1 MRGKN
6 KFVSCFKSVTDPS
19 PKNIT
24 FGEVINSIR
33 EGVVKVEVQSIR
45 DLYKGGRQ
53 KEGDE
58 MKKKLPAFTAS
69 GVFNKGHKAC
79 DLEEYAGRIILDFDE
94 LADKV
99 VVCKKKAEE
108 LSFTESAFISPSG
121 AGLKVTVRVDSP
133 KKEHKKMFEAVKQY
147 YEQALGVPA
156 DPSGK
161 DVSRLCFLS
170 YDEDVYYNPVSQ
182 IFTYEDLPEMP
193 VVEKAEKIELSQ
205 GAMKLVGQVL
215 VYCEQKY
222 GFTPGNRNDSLFK
235 TACWANELGIPAQ
248 ELIDEATKR
257 YSAPDF
263 TSKEIEDTISH
274 VYKDNAEHFGEK
286 SNEAISDKNDNCDK
300 NDTGNAS
307 ETPLEEEENEEQL
320 LRNTPYIPDEVFEKL
335 PDLIKKMLPLAHNK
349 RERDILAWGVLTM
362 LSGCMPTVYCWYGN
376 RKIHPHFYLFV
387 TAGPAQGKGIL
398 NNASRLI
405 EKFNKLIRIES
416 EREVKEYK
424 QELEK
429 WEVKAAKERRGGRP
443 ADLSKKPEEV
453 HLKVLLF
460 PQRFSRASMVQQLAY
475 NGSLGMVVF
484 VPEADAL
491 VTANKA
497 DCGGFT
503 DCLRQAFHHEDIT
516 SSFKVDGEQPRE
528 VEGPKWA
535 VLISGTKN
543 QFFKFFTTT
552 EDGTFSR
559 FAQYCY
565 SATPEWIN
573 QFGEE
578 EKDIVGPLA
587 DEWCR
592 QADAL
597 RKKTLKVTFSKAQ
610 QDDLNQTYEK
620 LSKEAALVENEDF
633 LSSVRR
639 NALILLRLAMTL
651 TAVREGENPSALD
664 YRECSQE
671 DFEIAKAFTMNSLK
685 HALLLSTALCK
696 SECKNTLKS
705 PTRIL
710 AVFNEMPSTF
720 PMNEMV
726 KKCEPYD
733 ICKRQVQRF
742 LSDQLGK
749 LVIREK
755 KGIYSKIR

>member
-1 MRGKN
+1 MQN
-6 KFVSCFKSVTDPS
+6 NNLQVSYFNSVTDKS
-19 PKNIT
+19 PKKMT

-33 EGVVKVEVQSIR
+33 GVEVKVEVQSIR
-45 DLYKGGRQ
+45 DLYKDGRQ
-53 KEGDE
+53 KEGDK

-69 GVFNKGHKAC
+69 GVFNQGHKAH
-79 DLEEYAGRIILDFDE
+79 DLEEYAGRIILDFDK
-94 LADKV
+94 LGDKV
-99 VVCKKKAEE
+99 MVCKEKAKE
-108 LSFTESAFISPSG
+108 LPFTESAFISPSG
-121 AGLKVTVRVDSP
+121 GGLKVTVRVDSP
-133 KKEHKKMFEAVKQY
+133 KEEHKKMFGAVKQY

-170 YDEDVYYNPVSQ
+170 WDEDVYYNPASQ

-193 VVEKAEKIELSQ
+193 VVEKAEKLEVPQ

-215 VYCEQKY
+215 VCCERKY

-263 TSKEIEDTISH
+263 TSKEIEDTISR

-300 NDTGNAS
+300 NDTGNDS
-307 ETPLEEEENEEQL
+307 EITLEEEANEESL
-320 LRNTPYIPDEVFEKL
+320 LQNSPYIPDEVFSKL
-335 PDLIKKMLPLAHNK
+335 PKLIKEMLPLAHNN
-349 RERDILAWGVLTM
+349 RERDILTWGALTT
-362 LSGCMPTVYCWYGN
+362 LSGCMPTVYCRYGN
-376 RKIHPHFYLFV
+376 RKIHPHLYLFV

-398 NNASRLI
+398 NNASQLI
-405 EKFNKLIRIES
+405 GKFNQLIRIES

-424 QELEK
+424 KKLEEWDAIATK
-429 WEVKAAKERRGGRP
+429 KRRGGNP
-443 ADLSKKPEEV
+443 ADLSTKPEEV

-460 PQRFSRASMVQQLAY
+460 PQRFSRAAMVQQLAY
-475 NGSLGMVVF
+475 NGPLGMIVF
-484 VPEADAL
+484 APEADAL

-497 DCGGFT
+497 DYGGFM
-503 DCLRQAFHHEDIT
+503 DCLRQAFQHEDIT
-516 SSFKVDGEQPRE
+516 SAFKVDGEQPRE
-528 VEGPKWA
+528 VKTPKWA

-573 QFGEE
+573 QFSENE
-578 EKDIVGPLA
+578 VDIVAPLA

-597 RKKTLKVTFSKAQ
+597 RKRTLKVTFSKAQ
-610 QDDLNQTYEK
+610 QSEMNQTFES
-620 LSKEAALVENEDF
+620 LSKEAASVENEDF
-633 LSSVRR
+633 LSSIRR
-639 NALILLRLAMTL
+639 HAHVWLRVAMTL
-651 TAVREGENPSALD
+651 TGIREGENPSALD

-671 DFEIAKAFTMNSLK
+671 DFEIAKALTMTSLK
-685 HALLLSTALCK
+685 HALLLSTALCEPEIK
-696 SECKNTLKS
+696 KTLKS
-705 PTRIL
+705 PTRMHEVL
-710 AVFNEMPSTF
+710 KKMPSTF
-720 PMNEMV
+720 TTQEMI
-726 KKCEPYD
+726 KQCEAYQ
-733 ICKRQVQRF
+733 INKRHVQRF
-742 LSDQLGK
+742 LCKNKGI
-749 LVIREK
+749 LVMSEK
-755 KGIYSKIR
+755 KSVWSKME